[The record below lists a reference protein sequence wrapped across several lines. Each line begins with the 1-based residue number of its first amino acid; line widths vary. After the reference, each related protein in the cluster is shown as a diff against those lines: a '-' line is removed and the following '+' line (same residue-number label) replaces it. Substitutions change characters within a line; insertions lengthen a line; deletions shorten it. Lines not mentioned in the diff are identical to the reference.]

1 MIGRFVVLGYINM
14 ILPIY
19 LPPSVNSVLILFNN
33 KSNFAICSQKMV
45 CRNICERLGCKPS
58 FEYDQYIVG
67 KKYCRRCETYFYY
80 NGMFCPCCGMQLRIS
95 PTSKKGKEKIRQ
107 RKKVVAISHM

>member
-1 MIGRFVVLGYINM
+1 MY
-14 ILPIY
+14 IY
-19 LPPSVNSVLILFNN
+19 LPPSVTNALIIFNN

-45 CRNICERLGCKPS
+45 CRNICDRLGCKRT

-80 NGMFCPCCGMQLRIS
+80 NGSFCPCCGMQLRLS
-95 PTSKKGKEKIRQ
+95 PTSKKGKERIRQ
-107 RKKVVAISHM
+107 METHQREKSTELCKPSDTTKTS